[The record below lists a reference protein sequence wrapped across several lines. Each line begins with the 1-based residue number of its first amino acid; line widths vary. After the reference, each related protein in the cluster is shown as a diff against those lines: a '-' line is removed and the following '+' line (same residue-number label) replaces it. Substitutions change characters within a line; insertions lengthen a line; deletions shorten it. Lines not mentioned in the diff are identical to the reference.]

1 LRFAV
6 KGAHPGLVSYLCE
19 KAGLELLALKRI
31 RLGRVAL
38 SDLPLGQWRYLAEFE
53 KF

>member
-1 LRFAV
+1 VAYR
-6 KGAHPGLVSYLCE
+6 CE
-19 KAGLELLALKRI
+19 QAQLDLLALRRI

-38 SDLPLGQWRYLAEFE
+38 SDLPEGQWRYLAVGE